1 MLPATSVTDS
11 ANERLP
17 PGRMCT
23 LNSFERVAIMSID
36 TKAAAMKTKSSIQ
49 ENSLCNQ
56 ILVGTSGFAYKEWK
70 GVFYPPELPAK
81 KYLSYYAERFRTTE
95 INNTF
100 YRMPTAK
107 LCEGWYAEVPEDF
120 SFTLKLSQR
129 ITHFK
134 RLKNVDDEMN
144 FFLDSAAGL
153 KEKLGPILVQLPPNF
168 KKDTEVLEDFLAKF
182 ATKGKLAFEF
192 RHESWFSDDVYDLLR
207 KHKTT
212 LGVVEK
218 EEGEGPE
225 TSREVTGSFV
235 YMRLRKG
242 DYSKDE
248 MLDWARWIKLQTVPV
263 YCYLKHDERA
273 PVLANDLLAA
283 LDDE

>member
-1 MLPATSVTDS
+1 
-11 ANERLP
+11 
-17 PGRMCT
+17 
-23 LNSFERVAIMSID
+23 
-36 TKAAAMKTKSSIQ
+36 MKTRTPPEESSATTRVF
-49 ENSLCNQ
+49 
-56 ILVGTSGFAYKEWK
+56 VGTSGFAYKEWK
-70 GVFYPPELPAK
+70 GSFYPEDLPAK
-81 KYLSYYAERFRTTE
+81 KYLSYYAEHFRTTE

-100 YRMPTAK
+100 YRMPSAK
-107 LCEGWYAEVPEDF
+107 LCEGWYAEVPDDF

-144 FFLDSAAGL
+144 FFLESAAGL

-168 KKDTEVLEDFLAKF
+168 KKDTEVLDAFLTTF

-192 RHESWFSDDVYDLLR
+192 RHESWFADDVYDLLR

-218 EEGEGPE
+218 EEGEGPD
-225 TSREVTGSFV
+225 TPREVTGSFV

-242 DYSKDE
+242 DYTKDE
-248 MLDWARWIKLQTVPV
+248 TLDWARWIRSQSVPV

-273 PVLANDLLAA
+273 PILAKELLAA
-283 LDDE
+283 LDSVR

>member
-1 MLPATSVTDS
+1 MTGHSKEQKGT
-11 ANERLP
+11 NE
-17 PGRMCT
+17 
-23 LNSFERVAIMSID
+23 V
-36 TKAAAMKTKSSIQ
+36 
-49 ENSLCNQ
+49 
-56 ILVGTSGFAYKEWK
+56 LVGTSGFAYKEWK
-70 GVFYPPELPAK
+70 GSFYPADLPAK
-81 KYLSYYAERFRTTE
+81 KYLSYYAAHFPTTE

-107 LCEGWYAEVPEDF
+107 LCESWYPEVPSGF

-144 FFLDSAAGL
+144 FFLESASAL

-168 KKDTEVLEDFLAKF
+168 KKDVEVLEGFLTTF
-182 ATKGKLAFEF
+182 ATRGKLAFEF
-192 RHESWFSDDVYDLLR
+192 RHDSWFGPDVYDLLR
-207 KHKTT
+207 KYRTT

-218 EEGEGPE
+218 EEDEGPD
-225 TSREVTGSFV
+225 TPREVTGSFV

-248 MLDWARWIKLQTVPV
+248 MLDWAKWIWSQSVPV
-263 YCYLKHDERA
+263 YCYLKHDDKA
-273 PVLANDLLAA
+273 PILANELLSA
-283 LDDE
+283 LNEVR

>member
-1 MLPATSVTDS
+1 
-11 ANERLP
+11 
-17 PGRMCT
+17 
-23 LNSFERVAIMSID
+23 
-36 TKAAAMKTKSSIQ
+36 MKTRTSPEESIAT
-49 ENSLCNQ
+49 NRVF
-56 ILVGTSGFAYKEWK
+56 VGTSGFAYKEWK
-70 GVFYPPELPAK
+70 GSFYPDDLPAK
-81 KYLSYYAERFRTTE
+81 KYLSYYAEHFRTTE

-107 LCEGWYAEVPEDF
+107 LCEGWYAEVPDEF
-120 SFTLKLSQR
+120 SFTLKVSQR

-168 KKDTEVLEDFLAKF
+168 KKDTEVLDAFLTTF
-182 ATKGKLAFEF
+182 ASKGKLAFEF
-192 RHESWFSDDVYDLLR
+192 RHESWFEDDVYDLLR

-218 EEGEGPE
+218 EEGEGPD
-225 TSREVTGSFV
+225 TPREVTGSFV

-242 DYSKDE
+242 DYAKDE
-248 MLDWARWIKLQTVPV
+248 MLSWATWIRSQSVPV
-263 YCYLKHDERA
+263 YCYLKHDDRA
-273 PVLANDLLAA
+273 PILANELLAA
-283 LDDE
+283 LDSMR